1 MSWVLVVGA
10 GWLGVGAVVAL
21 IVGRS
26 IRLADAKARAQT
38 AAAAM
43 AATSEPNF
51 VVEQPMVDTGPSTVP
66 SFDAQVADLPV
77 PREVP
82 PVKPAGHPTHPPVI
96 GGCVPASERAVS
108 REPGLT

>member
-26 IRLADAKARAQT
+26 IRLADAKARAQS

-43 AATSEPNF
+43 AAKPQPNF
-51 VVEQPMVDTGPSTVP
+51 AAEPPMVDLGPATVP
-66 SFDAQVADLPV
+66 SFDAQVAGLPV

-82 PVKPAGHPTHPPVI
+82 PVKPTHPPVI
-96 GGCVPASERAVS
+96 SGCVPASERGVT